1 MITEPVVGKR
11 YYFRGKRYRVVATE
25 MLDCANCDAHGEG
38 ALCLNVVCQGCV
50 RSDST
55 NIILKLQRKYMEGV
69 KR

>member
-25 MLDCANCDAHGEG
+25 MLDCANCDARNDGE
-38 ALCLNVVCQGCV
+38 LCANVVCMSCL

-55 NIILKLQRKYMEGV
+55 NIILKLQPLYK
-69 KR
+69 